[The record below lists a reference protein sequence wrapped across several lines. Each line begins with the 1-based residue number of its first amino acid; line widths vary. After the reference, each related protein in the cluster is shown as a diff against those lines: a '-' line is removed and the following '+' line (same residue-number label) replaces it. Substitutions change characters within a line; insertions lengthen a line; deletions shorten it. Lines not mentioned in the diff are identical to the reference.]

1 MPSLAS
7 VANQELLMK
16 LASVTQGKN
25 NNFNL
30 IRILAAFAVLVAH
43 SYALLDR
50 PDPFGQAL
58 GIDLGSFA
66 VDVFFI
72 ASGFLV
78 TGSLLL
84 RQSLRDYFLARVLRI
99 YPALLVVLLLTV
111 FVLGAFFTTLSLASY
126 YSHPQIYL
134 YLKRCLTLVTG
145 AAYYLP
151 GVFEDNPYKSAVNGS
166 LWSMVYEVK
175 MYISLAIFW
184 ALCSAIKQYGIRV
197 FRAVIVVSAVVSAI
211 LVLVYKF
218 SDRDESQ
225 SIRLFFMF
233 FSGAAYWIL
242 KDRVRLSAP
251 IFGSVCAMLIVS
263 ALLGE
268 TAFFLV
274 YQLSIAYLLFYLAYV
289 PADMLRKYNTVG
301 DYSYGVYIYAFP
313 IQQSLIALLPKISV
327 LELTL
332 LSGALTLVLAALSWH
347 LIERRALDLKNWFLK
362 SAKRETR
369 LLNHPASPV

>member
-1 MPSLAS
+1 MPSLVS
-7 VANQELLMK
+7 VVNQELLMK
-16 LASVTQGKN
+16 LASVTPGKN

-43 SYALLDR
+43 SYALLGR
-50 PDPFGQAL
+50 PRPFGQGL
-58 GIDLGSFA
+58 GIDLGSLA

-84 RQSLRDYFLARVLRI
+84 RQSLRDYFVARVLRI

-111 FVLGAFFTTLSLASY
+111 FVLGAFFTTYPLASY
-126 YSHPQIYL
+126 YSHPQIYH
-134 YLKRCLTLVTG
+134 YLQRCLTLVAG

-175 MYISLAIFW
+175 MYIFLAIFW
-184 ALCSAIKQYGIRV
+184 VLCSAIKQYGIRI
-197 FRAVIVVSAVVSAI
+197 FRAVIVVSAVVAAI
-211 LVLVYKF
+211 LVFIYKF
-218 SDRDESQ
+218 SGRDESQ

-242 KDRVRLSAP
+242 RDRVRLSAT
-251 IFGSVCAMLIVS
+251 IFGSLCAMLVVS
-263 ALLGE
+263 ALMGA

-289 PADMLRKYNTVG
+289 PAGMLRKYNAVG

-313 IQQSLIALLPKISV
+313 IQQSLVALFPKISV

-332 LSGALTLVLAALSWH
+332 FSSVLTFVLAALSWH
-347 LIERRALDLKNWFLK
+347 LIEQRALDLKSWFIK

-369 LLNHPASPV
+369 LVDHPVSPA